1 MSIPTHLAHKP
12 ITAVDNYSQHDG
24 MYVNITDV
32 QSLSIGEAQYNHNEI
47 SAKVFRYVNGKWS
60 RQSEEL
66 PLHRVFDLCTT
77 ALKSILTSADIPQP
91 ITTLDIKVIHP
102 QKLQHIHS
110 YYKENRSILLPKLQ
124 ELQILLNYFMNEE
137 PKL

>member
-1 MSIPTHLAHKP
+1 MPTPTHLTHKP
-12 ITAVDNYSQHDG
+12 ITAIDNYSQHDG
-24 MYVNITDV
+24 IYKHHTDA
-32 QSLSIGEAQYNHNEI
+32 QSLSIGEAQYNREEI

-66 PLHRVFDLCTT
+66 PLHRVFDLSIT
-77 ALKSILTSADIPQP
+77 ALKSILMSANIPQP
-91 ITTLDIKVIHP
+91 ATTLDINVINP
-102 QKLQHIHS
+102 QKLEKICS
-110 YYKENRSILLPKLQ
+110 YYKSQRDILRPKLQ